1 MLIQGWGAC
10 GIDIKVLYMLHGNH
24 DPQVDT
30 LSQSGFAVKANMR
43 IMLCVHDAHVCFHYQ
58 MTHQPGPLLEYEV
71 LLENRFP
78 RWKCKKENC
87 VFRIAASKR

>member
-58 MTHQPGPLLEYEV
+58 MTHQPGPLVKYEV
-71 LLENRFP
+71 LLDKYKVLLDKYKVLLENMFP
-78 RWKCKKENC
+78 R
-87 VFRIAASKR
+87 